1 MTTALYLAGP
11 LLVCGGVISGFI
23 HTFFAAP
30 ESEQPDEQPFDE
42 VEARMDLAIATET
55 HDGRRAALTLA
66 RHQQTE
72 QP

>member
-23 HTFFAAP
+23 YTFFAAP
-30 ESEQPDEQPFDE
+30 KPKQPEQPFDE
-42 VEARMDLAIATET
+42 VEARMDAAIANTD
-55 HDGRRAALTLA
+55 HPGRRAALTLA
-66 RHQQTE
+66 RHNRTE